1 MLYHGSKPLQ
11 VLPSDS
17 PTLSGLLKYT
27 MRPVTHMPQHNAG
40 LKQKPHSQPIVHI
53 PEHPGIAPVRSV
65 LTCRCR

>member
-40 LKQKPHSQPIVHI
+40 LKQNHTHNLSYIYQNIL
-53 PEHPGIAPVRSV
+53 ALR
-65 LTCRCR
+65 L